1 MPYYWLI
8 WPEART
14 LAAHALRDGE
24 WRVVMT
30 LTAADQAVGRGRA
43 RIPSFD
49 AIELDLA
56 DLLGTAGQDLRP

>member
-1 MPYYWLI
+1 VPYYWLI

-14 LAAHALRDGE
+14 LVAHALQDGE

-30 LTAADQAVGRGRA
+30 LTATEQATGRGRA
-43 RIPSFD
+43 RIPPFD

-56 DLLGTAGQDLRP
+56 DLLGTAGEEPRA